1 MYTNREKVLTL
12 RINFDKYDDGNMFVR
27 YLVTGVSEKIL
38 KNNSG
43 IIYFNVE
50 LLDEKDN
57 LISSFNVSEME
68 MGGIFGGINTLK
80 MDTMKVITDYVEN
93 ALLKK

>member
-1 MYTNREKVLTL
+1 M
-12 RINFDKYDDGNMFVR
+12 
-27 YLVTGVSEKIL
+27 
-38 KNNSG
+38 
-43 IIYFNVE
+43 E